1 VHVRP
6 VSRRARHA
14 AALLALAVTAGFL
27 LAAQPLRSA
36 WWTGH
41 DFDTVYAASALTLF
55 RGDRSTFYDHPGVPL
70 QELLAAAL
78 TVDWAVSDPG
88 TSRDALADRYL
99 SDLDRMRPYLRV
111 FGALLFVGSAL
122 IAYAAVAWSARSV
135 LAGFLAG
142 LVLLAS
148 PDATVWAAVV
158 KPDPLLAALS
168 VAAVALLVEGARR
181 RAGALYLAAA
191 ALIGFAVTVK
201 VHALG
206 LLAPYGVAVLVWPPR
221 SSGVEEI
228 REFERRHR
236 RTLAVSAAVFAAV
249 ALVLNALSALPA
261 ARPLALLVAA
271 VIALAAAFGAAWYV
285 ARGTRLRPW
294 VELAA
299 GTAAAGLAGAVV
311 PNLLYASLPAPT
323 LRGLAVTASGRG
335 VEASSSFA
343 SPFDVL
349 SPWSALFLLA
359 AVGLVLALR
368 SGDWPA
374 LLWAVGVGAM
384 GGLALLRY
392 GSIHYYTAAVAL
404 LAPLAAPA
412 LRPLARAP
420 ALLAVVFLV
429 ALYHP
434 LELQVDEARDRGTIA
449 EATERANEWVEARL
463 QPGEVAL
470 TYLEADDART
480 FALVR
485 QYAPSTPPRRYRF
498 LPATAR
504 GVEYA
509 AENGLDVRYVI
520 TGSPADPAALLAS
533 LGVEGRAVP
542 ADAPGFVYRVDG

>member
-6 VSRRARHA
+6 VSRRARHV
-14 AALLALAVTAGFL
+14 AALLALVVTAAFL
-27 LAAQPLRSA
+27 LAAQPLRSP

-41 DFDTVYAASALTLF
+41 DFDTVYAASAVTLF
-55 RGDRSTFYDHPGVPL
+55 RGERSTFYDHPGVPL
-70 QELLAAAL
+70 QELLAATL
-78 TVDWAVSDPG
+78 TAEWAVADPG
-88 TSRDALADRYL
+88 TSRGERADWYL
-99 SDLDRMRPYLRV
+99 DDLDRLRPYLRV

-135 LAGFLAG
+135 LAGFFAG

-148 PDATVWAAVV
+148 PDVTVWAAVV

-181 RAGALYLAAA
+181 RSGALYIAAA
-191 ALIGFAVTVK
+191 AVIGFAVTVK

-206 LLAPYGVAVLVWPPR
+206 LLAPLGLAVVCWRPATAGIAELRAVA
-221 SSGVEEI
+221 
-228 REFERRHR
+228 RRHR
-236 RTLAVSAAVFAAV
+236 RTLVASAAAFLGV
-249 ALVLNALSALPA
+249 ALVLNALAAPPA
-261 ARPLALLVAA
+261 GRPLALLVATLL
-271 VIALAAAFGAAWYV
+271 VLAAVTGAAWYA
-285 ARGTRLRPW
+285 ARWTRLRLW

-299 GTAAAGLAGAVV
+299 ALAAAGLAGAVV

-335 VEASSSFA
+335 VEASSSFV

-349 SPWSALFLLA
+349 SPWAALLVLA
-359 AVGLVLALR
+359 AVGLLLALR
-368 SGDWPA
+368 SGDRPA
-374 LLWAVGVGAM
+374 VLWVAAVTAM

-392 GSIHYYTAAVAL
+392 GSVHYYTAAVAL

-412 LRPLARAP
+412 LKALSRAP
-420 ALLAVVFLV
+420 ALVAVVFLV

-434 LELQVDEARDRGTIA
+434 LQLQVDEARDRGTIA
-449 EATERANEWVEARL
+449 RETERVNEWVEARL
-463 QPGEVAL
+463 RSDEVAL
-470 TYLEADDART
+470 TFLESDDGRT

-498 LPATAR
+498 LPATSR

-520 TGSPADPAALLAS
+520 TGAETNPATLLAS
-533 LGVEGRAVP
+533 LGLEGRAVP
-542 ADAPGFVYRVDG
+542 VDAPGFVYRVAG